1 MRIDRLTNQLQLVL
15 SDAQSLA
22 VGRDHS
28 QLEPTHM
35 LAAMLEQKGPGSVR
49 LLLNQA
55 GFDVA
60 GLREAINAKLDNLPS
75 IKNPTGEVGMSPEM
89 GRLLNLADRYAQK
102 IGDKFVSSDTVLIV
116 AMKDPQSSINE
127 LLKQF
132 GNEQRLQQA
141 IEKIRGG
148 ESVNDADS
156 EGNRQALEK
165 YTVDLTARAE
175 SGKLDPVIGRDDE
188 IRRTIQ
194 VLQRR
199 TKNNP
204 VLIGEP
210 GVGKTAIVEGLAQ
223 RIVNG
228 EVPEGLKNK
237 RLLSLDLGAL
247 LAGAKFRGDFE
258 ERLKAVINELG
269 KQEGRVIL
277 FIDEI
282 HTMVGAGKAEG
293 SMDAGNMLK
302 PALAR
307 GELHC
312 VGATTLDEYRKYIEK
327 DAALERR
334 FQKVQVDEP
343 NESDTIAILRGLKER
358 YEVHHGVDITDSAII
373 AAAKLSQRYITDRQL
388 PDKAIDLI
396 DEAASR
402 IRMEIDS
409 KPEEMD
415 RLERRLIQLKI
426 EREAVK
432 KDEDEGS
439 RKRLA
444 KIDQDIDKFE
454 RELNDLEEIWRAEK
468 AALQGSQEIKSQ
480 LEQARLELEDKR
492 RKGDLA
498 RMSELQYGIIP
509 QLEKQLDMASQAE
522 MMEMKLLRNKVTDE
536 EIAEVVSK
544 WTGIPVSKMLE
555 GEREKLL
562 RMEDALHKRV
572 IGQHEAVVAVA
583 NAVRRSRAGLSDAN
597 RPNGS
602 FLFLGPTGVG
612 KTELC
617 KSLAEFLFDSSDA
630 MVRIDM
636 SEFMEKHSVA
646 RLIGAP
652 PGYVGY
658 EEGGYLTEAVRR
670 KPYSVLLLDEVE
682 KAHPDVFNILLQVLE
697 DGRLTD
703 GQGRTVDFRNT
714 VIVMTSNLGSDRI
727 QELAEDKSF
736 DTVSFDSVVTGDM
749 NNSLNNENRY
759 NAMKDAVMEVV
770 GAHFRPEFINRIDEV
785 VVFHPLGR
793 EQIRGIADI
802 QLELLRK
809 RLAERE
815 LGLELDDAVMNKLAA
830 VGFDPVYG
838 ARPLK
843 RAIQQLVEN
852 PLANDI
858 LSGKFVPGSIIHGT
872 LRGDK
877 LVFEPKRLQ

>member
-22 VGRDHS
+22 LGRDHS
-28 QLEPTHM
+28 QLEPVHM
-35 LAAMLEQKGPGSVR
+35 FWAMLEQKGAGSVR
-49 LLLNQA
+49 LLLSQA

-60 GLREAINAKLDNLPS
+60 GLRDALGKKLEDLPS
-75 IKNPTGEVGMSPEM
+75 IKNPTGDVAMSPEM

-102 IGDKFVSSDTVLIV
+102 IGDKFVSSDTVLVV
-116 AMKDPQSSINE
+116 AFKDPQSSMGE
-127 LLKQF
+127 LLKKF

-141 IEKIRGG
+141 IEKVRGG
-148 ESVNDADS
+148 SSVEDADS

-228 EVPEGLKNK
+228 EVPEGLKDK
-237 RLLSLDLGAL
+237 RLLALDLGAL

-258 ERLKAVINELG
+258 ERLKSVINELS
-269 KQEGRVIL
+269 KQEGKIIL

-293 SMDAGNMLK
+293 AMDAGNMLK

-432 KDEDEGS
+432 KDEDEAS
-439 RKRLA
+439 KKRLA
-444 KIDQDIDKFE
+444 KINQDIDKFE
-454 RELNDLEEIWRAEK
+454 REYRDLEEIWRAEK

-480 LEQARLELEDKR
+480 LEQARLELEEKR

-522 MMEMKLLRNKVTDE
+522 MMEMKLLRNKVSDE

-736 DTVSFDSVVTGDM
+736 DTVSFDSFVTGDM

-770 GAHFRPEFINRIDEV
+770 GGHFRPEFINRIDEV

-802 QLELLRK
+802 QLDLLRK
-809 RLAERE
+809 RLAERD
-815 LGLELDDAVMNKLAA
+815 LSLELDDAVMNKLAS

-852 PLANDI
+852 TLAQDI
-858 LSGKFVPGSIIHGT
+858 LAGKFAPGSIIHGS
-872 LRGDK
+872 LKGDK

>member
-22 VGRDHS
+22 VGKDHS
-28 QLEPTHM
+28 QLEPLHM
-35 LAAMLEQKGPGSVR
+35 LWAMLEQKGGGSVK

-60 GLREAINAKLDNLPS
+60 GLRDLLSKKIDALPR

-102 IGDKFVSSDTVLIV
+102 IGDKFVSSDTVLLV
-116 AMKDPQSSINE
+116 AMKDSQSSLYE
-127 LLKQF
+127 LLKQS

-141 IEKIRGG
+141 IEKVRGG
-148 ESVNDADS
+148 EKVEDADS

-165 YTVDLTARAE
+165 YTIDLTARAE

-432 KDEDEGS
+432 KDEDEAS
-439 RKRLA
+439 KKRLA
-444 KIDQDIDKFE
+444 KISQDIDKFE

-480 LEQARLELEDKR
+480 LEQARLELEEKR
-492 RKGDLA
+492 RKGDLT
-498 RMSELQYGIIP
+498 RMSELQYCIIP
-509 QLEKQLDMASQAE
+509 QLEKQLDMAGQAE

-562 RMEDALHKRV
+562 RMEEALHKRV

-736 DTVSFDSVVTGDM
+736 DSISFDSVVSSDM

-759 NAMKDAVMEVV
+759 NAIKEAVMEVV
-770 GAHFRPEFINRIDEV
+770 GNHFRPEFINRIDEV

-809 RLAERE
+809 RLAERD
-815 LGLELDDAVMNKLAA
+815 LGLELDDAVMNKLAT

-852 PLANDI
+852 PLAQDI
-858 LSGKFVPGSIIHGT
+858 LSGKFMPGSIIHGT
-872 LRGDK
+872 LKGEK
-877 LVFEPKRLQ
+877 LCFESKRLQ

>member
-28 QLEPTHM
+28 QVEPVHM
-35 LAAMLEQKGPGSVR
+35 LYAMLEQKGAGSAR
-49 LLLNQA
+49 LLLTQA
-55 GFDVA
+55 GFDVS
-60 GLREAINAKLDNLPS
+60 GLKDALLSKIDALPS

-89 GRLLNLADRYAQK
+89 GRLLNLSDRYAQK
-102 IGDKFVSSDTVLIV
+102 LGDKFVSSDAVLVV
-116 AMKDPQSSINE
+116 AIKDPQSSISE
-127 LLKQF
+127 LLKKF

-141 IEKIRGG
+141 IEKVRGG
-148 ESVNDADS
+148 EKVEDADS

-258 ERLKAVINELG
+258 ERLKSVINELG
-269 KQEGRVIL
+269 KEEGRVIL

-415 RLERRLIQLKI
+415 RLERRLIQFKI

-432 KDEDEGS
+432 KDEDEAS
-439 RKRLA
+439 KKRLV
-444 KIDQDIDKFE
+444 KLDQDIEKIE
-454 RELNDLEEIWRAEK
+454 REYNDLDEVWRAEK
-468 AALQGSQEIKSQ
+468 ASLQGSQEIKSQ
-480 LEQARLELEDKR
+480 LEQARLELEEKR

-509 QLEKQLDMASQAE
+509 QLEKQLDMAGQAE

-617 KSLAEFLFDSSDA
+617 KSLAEFLFDSADS

-670 KPYSVLLLDEVE
+670 KPYSVLLLDEIE
-682 KAHPDVFNILLQVLE
+682 KAHPDVFNILLQVLD

-736 DTVSFDSVVTGDM
+736 DTVSFDTFVTGDM

-770 GAHFRPEFINRIDEV
+770 GGHFRPEFINRIDEV

-802 QLELLRK
+802 QLELLRR
-809 RLAERE
+809 RLGERD
-815 LGLELDDAVMNKLAA
+815 LGLELDDSVMNKLAA

-858 LSGKFVPGSIIHGT
+858 LAGKFVPGSIIHGT
-872 LRGDK
+872 LHGDK
-877 LVFEPKRLQ
+877 IFFEPKRLQ